1 MKTKQDQSVPTSN
14 NRSLLYLILII
25 VVVGVGVFIAM
36 QLTGKK
42 KIVFIRINES
52 IEKFEGMK
60 EARSLFDQKKIV
72 WKTSTDTLEARYRNS
87 QQEYNTS
94 FAKLSADER
103 KTYQMSLQRQYDD
116 MLRYQQAIE
125 EQAKKEENELIT
137 GVVTQ
142 INSYAEEMAKR
153 HAYDIIL
160 GASTTTGNVMYGVK
174 EMDITDEFI
183 AEMNNAYL
191 SNHSRPVQK
200 PPVKK
205 DK

>member
-1 MKTKQDQSVPTSN
+1 M
-14 NRSLLYLILII
+14 II
-25 VVVGVGVFIAM
+25 VAVVIAAGIFTVL
-36 QLTGKK
+36 QLTSKK

-94 FAKLSADER
+94 FAKLSPEER

-116 MLRYQQAIE
+116 MLRYQSAIE
-125 EQAKKEENELIT
+125 EQAKKEETELIT

-142 INSYAEEMAKR
+142 INSYAEELAKK
-153 HAYDIIL
+153 HGYDIVM
-160 GASTTTGNVMYGVK
+160 GASSTTGNVMYGSK
-174 EMDITDEFI
+174 EMDVTEEFI
-183 AEMNNAYL
+183 TEMNSSYS
-191 SNHSRPVQK
+191 SNRSK
-200 PPVKK
+200 PASKPAKK

>member
-1 MKTKQDQSVPTSN
+1 M
-14 NRSLLYLILII
+14 LLII

-125 EQAKKEENELIT
+125 EQAKKEETELIT

-142 INSYAEEMAKR
+142 INSFAEETAKK
-153 HAYDIIL
+153 HGYDIVL
-160 GASTTTGNVMYGVK
+160 GASTSTGNIMYGGK
-174 EMDITDEFI
+174 DLDITEEFI
-183 AEMNNAYL
+183 TEMNSAYS
-191 SNHSRPVQK
+191 SNHSKHVQN
-200 PPVKK
+200 PEKK